1 MAIATLSEVYN
12 NPDVFRG
19 VVKIRKGLAC
29 RMILES
35 GDLDG
40 LFFWF
45 NKLSTDIAAR
55 IPPSDPCAGR
65 TAAVCKT
72 AVDLSKP
79 ASKSKIPGRTVLLV
93 AAIPAVLASCAYIF
107 YGRR

>member
-12 NPDVFRG
+12 NTDVFRG

-40 LFFWF
+40 ICFWF
-45 NKLSTDIAAR
+45 NKFSANIASR
-55 IPPSDPCAGR
+55 IPPLDPCAGR
-65 TAAVCKT
+65 TAEACKT
-72 AVDLSKP
+72 AMDVAKP
-79 ASKSKIPGRTVLLV
+79 IGKENGSGRTVLLI
-93 AAIPAVLASCAYIF
+93 AAIPAILASCAYIF